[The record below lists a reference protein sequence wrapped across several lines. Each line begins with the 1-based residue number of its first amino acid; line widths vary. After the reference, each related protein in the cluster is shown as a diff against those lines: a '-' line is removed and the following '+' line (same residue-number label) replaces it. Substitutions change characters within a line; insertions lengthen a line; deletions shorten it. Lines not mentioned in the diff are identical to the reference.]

1 MESFEFKVDTSTK
14 YIKTLNALGFVIFG
28 FTIGITTFA
37 YKTGESID
45 WMNTFMLTVWS
56 ILFGFFPGFA
66 KLPELYFT
74 EKGIYLKNYAF
85 HWGERKEI
93 TWDKISS
100 IRVDRTQLSIKN
112 TIGSSEKIKL
122 PLHTKEQIKNLKSY
136 LKEITSKKEVE
147 YLG

>member
-1 MESFEFKVDTSTK
+1 
-14 YIKTLNALGFVIFG
+14 
-28 FTIGITTFA
+28 
-37 YKTGESID
+37 
-45 WMNTFMLTVWS
+45 MLTVWS